1 VLKSPPIANL
11 QNVTCNF
18 IEKPIKMNILIFSI
32 FLNIIIIVINYFSSQ
47 KKINSLKIITYFG
60 IFIGITF
67 LIFNFLFK
75 SCFGAST
82 PIDIKTENLTKQ
94 KLKIY
99 GIAFFE
105 DYGNG
110 HYVEYNAE
118 LKPNE
123 TSEFCLD
130 SDGGKFWI
138 VAKNTENEIVY
149 LEETENKKTNFKIIA
164 NQNNKLKESEIAKKL
179 TFKEDKSVEFEKYLV
194 WANIVLIILLVLNC
208 CKKQKK

>member
-1 VLKSPPIANL
+1 M
-11 QNVTCNF
+11 NV
-18 IEKPIKMNILIFSI
+18 LIFSI
-32 FLNIIIIVINYFSSQ
+32 FLNIIILAVIYFSS
-47 KKINSLKIITYFG
+47 KEKTNSFKIITYFG
-60 IFIGITF
+60 IFIGISS
-67 LIFNFLFK
+67 LSFNFLFK

-94 KLKIY
+94 NLKIY

-110 HYVEYNAE
+110 IGNYVEYITE

-123 TSEFCLD
+123 ISEFCID

-149 LEETENKKTNFKIIA
+149 PEDTENKKTNFKIIA
-164 NQNNKLKESEIAKKL
+164 NQNTTFKEIEIAKEL
-179 TFKEDKSVEFEKYLV
+179 TFKKDKSVEFEKYLV
-194 WANIVLIILLVLNC
+194 WTNIILIILLVLNY
-208 CKKQKK
+208 CKKPKK

>member
-1 VLKSPPIANL
+1 
-11 QNVTCNF
+11 
-18 IEKPIKMNILIFSI
+18 MNILIFSI
-32 FLNIIIIVINYFSSQ
+32 FLNIIILVIIYFSS
-47 KKINSLKIITYFG
+47 KEKNNSLKIVHYFG
-60 IFIGITF
+60 IFIGITC
-67 LIFNFLFK
+67 LSFNFLFK

-94 KLKIY
+94 NLKIY

-110 HYVEYNAE
+110 SGNYVEYSAE

-130 SDGGKFWI
+130 SDGGKFWV
-138 VAKNTENEIVY
+138 VATNIKNEIVY

-164 NQNNKLKESEIAKKL
+164 NQNTKFIEGEIAKEL
-179 TFKEDKSVEFEKYLV
+179 TFKKDKSLEFEKYLV
-194 WANIVLIILLVLNC
+194 WTNIILIILLVFNC
-208 CKKQKK
+208 CKKPKK